1 MFVHALCSVLLVSPP
16 SMPQLG
22 TLLSAAQVAPQASQ
36 QASVQPA
43 ARVVAHSAS
52 TGSLPQ
58 VRVVTAQPGLPAASA
73 GQAATLIHHQTPHHI
88 RLPVSVTHSKGIA
101 QVRSALNFTLLYN
114 GSQLKYVMVQL
125 H

>member
-1 MFVHALCSVLLVSPP
+1 MCYSFAHALCSVLLVSPP

-22 TLLSAAQVAPQASQ
+22 TLLSATQVAPQASQ

-52 TGSLPQ
+52 TASLSQ
-58 VRVVTAQPGLPAASA
+58 VRLVTAQPGLSAASA
-73 GQAATLIHHQTPHHI
+73 GQAATLIHHQTPHHM
-88 RLPVSVTHSKGIA
+88 RLPVTVAHSKGIA
-101 QVRSALNFTLLYN
+101 QVST
-114 GSQLKYVMVQL
+114 QIK